1 LSATQ
6 EQIEKLKMDG
16 ISTIE
21 TEKKISTIKMLEAY
35 GKESK
40 NEVIDAITRIID
52 SSPRTEVVKAG
63 HDSIQRMCV
72 DKIKYNYHY
81 AYDVT
86 LFLFSLVSHLSLS

>member
-1 LSATQ
+1 VTIRIVRPNLIARHISAGTYLSVTQ
-6 EQIEKLKMDG
+6 DQIEKLKMDG

-40 NEVIDAITRIID
+40 NEVIDAITGIID

-63 HDSIQRMCV
+63 HDSIQR
-72 DKIKYNYHY
+72 IKG
-81 AYDVT
+81 
-86 LFLFSLVSHLSLS
+86 